1 MNKPKVIVNSKEHLT
16 YLAYTSS
23 SANDKPKMHS
33 IPAINNLN
41 GMSTPI
47 HQRQH
52 KDWILHNTSPEQQ
65 NSVDI
70 QLNANR
76 GRDLYKFNPFTRS
89 IVRSI
94 AANGVYRGIR
104 PLFLD
109 EDTKIKNKPLQKL
122 WKKWVRW
129 ADFHGDFNFY
139 TMQGKLLAAK
149 MHTGDIFAIPRSG
162 HPRSPID
169 LSIQLIESDL
179 VPLGLNKILDN
190 GHEIKQGIEYD
201 NSGRKAAI
209 WVYDRHPN
217 GNVVHELKINRIAI
231 KNIIHVFDPDRANQA
246 RSQPNIVSTIS
257 RTRSMQKIDDAT
269 LLHIEQQ
276 NSITGF
282 ITEKT
287 PTGNG
292 LNSNFFADE
301 ERLKEDYIN
310 QPLATTA
317 PIDRSNGSIKIGTFK
332 QLNSDQDVKFADL
345 ADAGDNY
352 ADFSRINQQAIA
364 VGGDS
369 TYPKTTGDL
378 SKTSF
383 SSMREGNSEFN
394 RKLAHF
400 YQDPLIH
407 QFCERVADW
416 FIEFAVLQGTIN
428 VDEALNI
435 DTQWVLP
442 AIPSANPLQ
451 DVESGIRAT
460 RAGFT
465 TRDREAM
472 SRYGTDA
479 SDIDEENI
487 RSNERV
493 DDNGL
498 RYDSDARYT
507 TRSGNKSD
515 QVLQMS
521 ENLE

>member
-1 MNKPKVIVNSKEHLT
+1 MKTETKQEMQK
-16 YLAYTSS
+16 TSGH
-23 SANDKPKMHS
+23 KMHALS
-33 IPAINNLN
+33 GINNLN
-41 GMSTPI
+41 GMATPV

-52 KDWILHNTSPEQQ
+52 KDWVLFNTSPEQQ

-89 IVRSI
+89 IIRSI

-109 EDTKIKNKPLQKL
+109 EDTKVKNKKLQKL

-129 ADFHGDFNFY
+129 ADFHGDINLY
-139 TMQGKLLAAK
+139 TMQGKLLAAV
-149 MHTGDIFAIPRSG
+149 MHTGDIFAIPRPG
-162 HPRSPID
+162 HKRSPID

-179 VPLGLNKILDN
+179 VPIGLNKILDN

-201 NSGRKAAI
+201 NSGRKTAV

-231 KNIIHVFDPDRANQA
+231 ENIIHVFDPDRANQA
-246 RSQPNIVSTIS
+246 RSQPNIVSAIS

-269 LLHIEQQ
+269 LLHTEQQ
-276 NSITGF
+276 NAITGF

-287 PTGNG
+287 PTGQG
-292 LNSNFFADE
+292 LNKDFFASED
-301 ERLKEDYIN
+301 RLPEDIIN

-317 PIDRSNGSIKIGTFK
+317 PIDTSNGTMKIGTFK
-332 QLNSDQDVKFADL
+332 QLNADQDVKFADL

-352 ADFSRINQQAIA
+352 GEFTRVNQQAVA

-369 TYPKTTGDL
+369 TYSKTTGDL

-383 SSMREGNSEFN
+383 SSMREGGTEFN

-400 YQDPLIH
+400 YQDPLVH

-416 FIEFAVLQGTIN
+416 FIDFAVLNGT
-428 VDEALNI
+428 VTALEALNL
-435 DTQWVLP
+435 DRQWVLP
-442 AIPSANPLQ
+442 AIPQSNPLQ
-451 DVESGIRAT
+451 DVEAGNRAV
-460 RAGFT
+460 RSGFT
-465 TRDREAM
+465 TRGREAM

-487 RSNERV
+487 RENERM
-493 DDNGL
+493 DENGL
-498 RYDSDARYT
+498 RYDSDARHT

-515 QVLQMS
+515 QILKMS
-521 ENLE
+521 EELE